1 MCLTERISFSTAL
14 IVGILVSFICNPA
27 LLYSQSPIKTAGL
40 NYTPDEI
47 EFEKIATPGV
57 SNTLMEDSSG
67 FLWVGTDVGLWR
79 YDGYEFKSFSHI
91 IPERI
96 DTGMFQDDDGLI
108 WIGTESGLIVFNP
121 VTEERK
127 TYTHDPDDQNSLSN
141 HVFQYKK
148 HALCEDTS
156 GRLWIATDNGLNMYD
171 HDTDSFTAYSRKENG
186 LIDDYITAVVPSEDG
201 KLWVA
206 TFNGLQKFDPLSGE
220 VISYYPG
227 APANMYTLAEDS
239 IGRLWIGAYLDG
251 LHVLDPRTGDFN
263 VYRHDPD
270 NPDTISGNIITYI
283 LIPPNDPEIV
293 WTATFDGGLSLIEM
307 DTGEIH
313 RYSADTGCPRNTA
326 ISGNSLSHII
336 QDRMGVLY
344 VLNEHGFLNRID
356 PGARRFSTLASAGA
370 SIIANEVPQA
380 SAYSVWDDADG
391 YVWMIA
397 GKNRISRYDRRE
409 GIFRFETELSS
420 DIRGMVAS
428 DTDGSMWIAGDGY
441 IARFDPDQ
449 GRVTDSIEVDGL
461 RLSGLRSIKNS
472 DILWF
477 GSANA
482 GIIKVDTRTG
492 SVKYINPEQTSTLTG
507 KTDQMVMHLIL
518 AQDDDGTIWVST
530 FGAGLQRFD
539 PVSEQ
544 IIGTYVPS
552 QIRPGN
558 PSGFFRDSKG
568 KCWISFQNS
577 GPALFNPSTG
587 MFQDFETLSG
597 SPWPARGST
606 GILEDGNGTLWI
618 SGNGSGEIVRYN
630 PDTGDVKLYTTI
642 DGVAPGTSDTLNRQ
656 PVISSDGAY
665 WFSGMGGV
673 TRFYPAD
680 IIDNHYKPP
689 VYITHVSQDGTPLE
703 LTRENGTGA
712 ELVLP
717 PQRNFFDFEAVALN
731 YRLSMRNHYRY
742 KLTGRDDKWY
752 EAGTRRKG
760 HYSGLAEGMYILEV
774 DGSNN
779 DGVWSENPASLK
791 IYVQPSIPDDARLI
805 RLDTIG
811 SGRSVTLKF
820 SENKLMFE
828 AAPLDFSIL
837 ENRRYSYKL
846 DGYDNEWN
854 QLESSRYISYEQIPE
869 GRYSFRTIDAHTG
882 MEKQIPI
889 TIRPPVY
896 RSWWFLSL
904 IFLTIAGT
912 TGSFYRQR
920 INHLKREA
928 EEAVRHRCEEEQLER
943 EKLEAIDA
951 RLAAVVARE
960 NAVEALRESEKRHRD
975 LLATMTEGFII
986 LDEAGNLTYA
996 NNRACEMLGYEKNE
1010 IEGSHAAEFLDS
1022 GNRMIFEEK
1031 MKEQQGGDMTTYELQ
1046 WIRRDRRRI
1055 TTLISSRPVVD
1066 SSGKL
1071 LESFAV
1077 ITDIS
1082 ELKKTEAM
1090 LRTREQELLL
1100 EKTNLEEVNT
1110 ALKVLLQKREET
1122 IEEVKS
1128 RLNLN
1133 LKKLVIPY
1141 VEKINVEGMDEQQA
1155 MILKIVTDNLNE
1167 ITSEFSKNLGTR
1179 YADLSNMEI
1188 QIAQL
1193 IREGKSTKEI
1203 AVVFNI
1209 SERTVEFHRANIR
1222 KKLGMKGSSVNLQT
1236 YLQQF

>member
-1 MCLTERISFSTAL
+1 M
-14 IVGILVSFICNPA
+14 
-27 LLYSQSPIKTAGL
+27 YSQSPMNAAEL
-40 NYTPDEI
+40 NFTPDEI

-57 SNTLMEDSSG
+57 SNTLMEDRSG
-67 FLWVGTDVGLWR
+67 FLWIGTDVGLWR
-79 YDGYEFKSFSHI
+79 YDGYEFNSFSHI

-96 DTGMFQDDDGLI
+96 DTGMFQDEKGLI
-108 WIGTESGLIVFNP
+108 WIGTESGLIAFNP
-121 VTEERK
+121 VSEERT
-127 TYTHDPDDQNSLSN
+127 TYMHDPDDPGSLSN

-148 HALCEDTS
+148 HVLCEDSS

-186 LIDDYITAVVPSEDG
+186 LIDDYITAVVPSGDG

-206 TFNGLQKFDPLSGE
+206 TFNGLQKFDPFSGE

-239 IGRLWIGAYLDG
+239 NGRLWIGAYLDG
-251 LHVLDPRTGDFN
+251 LHVLDPRTGDFD

-270 NPDTISGNIITYI
+270 DPDTLGGNIITYI
-283 LIPPNDPEIV
+283 LIPQNFPEIV
-293 WTATFDGGLSLIEM
+293 WTATFDGGLSLLEL

-313 RYSADTGCPRNTA
+313 RYSADTGCPRNTG

-356 PGARRFSTLASAGA
+356 PGARRFSTLVSAGA
-370 SIIANEVPQA
+370 AGSTGEVPQA

-391 YVWMIA
+391 NVWMIA
-397 GKNRISRYDRRE
+397 GKNRISQYDREE
-409 GIFRFETELSS
+409 GIFRFKTELSS
-420 DIRGMVAS
+420 DIRGMAAS
-428 DTDGSMWIAGDGY
+428 DTDGSMWVAGDGY
-441 IARFDPDQ
+441 TARFDPDR
-449 GRVTDSIEVDGL
+449 GRVVDIIKVEGL
-461 RLSGLRSIKNS
+461 RLSGLRDRKKS

-482 GIIKVDTRTG
+482 GIIKVNTRTS
-492 SVKYINPEQTSTLTG
+492 SVKYINPEQNNLLSG
-507 KTDQMVMHLIL
+507 KTGQMVMHLIL
-518 AQDDDGTIWVST
+518 NQDEDGTIWIST
-530 FGAGLQRFD
+530 FGVGLERFD
-539 PVSEQ
+539 PVSER
-544 IIGTYVPS
+544 IIGTYVPL

-568 KCWISFQNS
+568 RCWVSFQNS
-577 GPALFNPSTG
+577 GPALFNPQTG
-587 MFQDFETLSG
+587 TFQVFEELSDT
-597 SPWPARGST
+597 PWPARGST
-606 GILEDGNGTLWI
+606 GILEDGSGTLWV
-618 SGNGSGEIVRYN
+618 SGNGSGEIVRFN
-630 PDTGDVKLYTTI
+630 PDTGVVKLYTTV

-656 PVISSDGAY
+656 PVISSDGAF

-680 IIDNHYKPP
+680 IIDNLYKPP
-689 VYITHVSQDGTPLE
+689 VYITQASQDGTLLE
-703 LTRENGTGA
+703 LTGENGTGA
-712 ELVLP
+712 ELILP
-717 PQRNFFDFEAVALN
+717 PRRNFFDFEAVALN
-731 YRLSMRNHYRY
+731 YRLSGRNHYRY
-742 KLTGRDDKWY
+742 KLTGRDEKWY

-760 HYSGLAEGMYILEV
+760 HYSGLTEGMYILEV

-779 DGVWSENPASLK
+779 DGVWSENPARLK
-791 IYVQPSIPDDARLI
+791 IYVQPAIPDDVRLV
-805 RLDTIG
+805 RLDDIG
-811 SGRSVTLKF
+811 SGRSVTLGF

-846 DGYDNEWN
+846 DGYDSEWN
-854 QLESSRYISYEQIPE
+854 QLESSRYITYEQIPA
-869 GRYSFRTIDAHTG
+869 GRYSFRTLDTETG
-882 MEKQIPI
+882 MENHIPI
-889 TIRPPVY
+889 TVRPPVY

-904 IFLTIAGT
+904 ILLAVAGI

-920 INHLKREA
+920 INHLKREK

-986 LDEAGNLTYA
+986 LDKLGNLTYA
-996 NNRACEMLGYEKNE
+996 NNRACEMLGYEKHE
-1010 IEGSHAAEFLDS
+1010 IEHANAADFLDS
-1022 GNRMIFEEK
+1022 MNKTFFDEHM
-1031 MKEQQGGDMTTYELQ
+1031 MKQKRGDMTTYELQ

-1055 TTLISSRPVVD
+1055 TTLISSRPVLD
-1066 SSGKL
+1066 PSGDL

-1090 LRTREQELLL
+1090 LRTREQELML
-1100 EKTNLEEVNT
+1100 EKNNLEEVNT
-1110 ALKVLLQKREET
+1110 ALKVLLQKREED
-1122 IEEVKS
+1122 IEEVKG

-1133 LKKLVIPY
+1133 LKKLVVPY
-1141 VEKINVEGMDEQQA
+1141 VEKIDADSMDEQQA
-1155 MILKIVTDNLNE
+1155 MLLRIITDNLNE
-1167 ITSEFSKNLGTR
+1167 ITSEFSQKLGTR

-1188 QIAQL
+1188 QIAHL
-1193 IREGKSTKEI
+1193 IRDGKTTKDI

-1222 KKLGMKGSSVNLQT
+1222 KKLGMKGSTVNLQT